1 MGSRKIS
8 LDPAASVFGRFG
20 LMAMKVSLCGPHSL
34 ETSTLLPT
42 ARDELGPPPGEAA
55 FAERYWYFAHQ
66 VGLWVELFCANVC
79 DEKNRQDAVSR
90 AILRK
95 RFMDGLL

>member
-8 LDPAASVFGRFG
+8 FEPAASDLEDTG
-20 LMAMKVSLCGPHSL
+20 LIVMNVSLRGPHSL
-34 ETSTLLPT
+34 ETSTLLST
-42 ARDELGPPPGEAA
+42 VRDVPGPPPGEAE
-55 FAERYWYFAHQ
+55 FCERYWYFAHQ
-66 VGLWVELFCANVC
+66 VGLWLVLFCANVC